1 LDNKRRAVDFARAF
15 NAQSRYDPGPAV
27 MLSRKIAL
35 ADFVSAIGFAIL
47 FTGGSQS
54 LLAQT
59 PRSPDVPLPADSVTS
74 TVSIPAAFTEAVVH
88 PKKAGV
94 RAPGL
99 AKGQAAPELEL
110 KDVDGRVVKLSDF
123 RGKVIVLNF
132 WAMWCVHC
140 VHELPDFVELERK
153 YKDRGLEVLGVTMDD
168 FARLYKGALPPDPPL
183 QAKLKSFASA
193 RKMTYPI
200 LMDTAEAG
208 ERYPHSGLPAT
219 YVIDREGV
227 LREAALGELNLAE
240 AERIIVPL
248 LTK

>member
-1 LDNKRRAVDFARAF
+1 
-15 NAQSRYDPGPAV
+15 

-35 ADFVSAIGFAIL
+35 TDLVSTIGFAIL
-47 FTGGSQS
+47 FTDGSQS

-59 PRSPDVPLPADSVTS
+59 PRPPDVPLPADSVIS

-88 PKKAGV
+88 PKKAGA

-99 AKGQAAPELEL
+99 ARGQAAPDLQL
-110 KDVDGRVVKLSDF
+110 KDVDGRVVRLSDF
-123 RGKVIVLNF
+123 RGKVVVLNF

-140 VHELPDFVELERK
+140 VHELPDFVELQRK

-168 FARLYKGALPPDPPL
+168 FARLYKGALPADPPL

-208 ERYPHSGLPAT
+208 ELYPHTGLPAT

-227 LREAALGELNLAE
+227 LRESGFGEMNLAE
-240 AERIIVPL
+240 AERVVLPL

>member
-1 LDNKRRAVDFARAF
+1 
-15 NAQSRYDPGPAV
+15 

-35 ADFVSAIGFAIL
+35 AAFVSIGFAIL
-47 FTGGSQS
+47 LGGSQT
-54 LLAQT
+54 LPAQT
-59 PRSPDVPLPADSVTS
+59 PRPPDVPLPSDSVIS

-88 PKKAGV
+88 PKKARV
-94 RAPGL
+94 RAASL
-99 AKGQAAPELEL
+99 AKGQAAPDLQL

-123 RGKVIVLNF
+123 HGKVIVLNF
-132 WAMWCVHC
+132 WAMWCPHC

-168 FARLYKGALPPDPPL
+168 FVRLYKGALPPDPPL

-193 RKMTYPI
+193 KKMAYPI

-208 ERYPHSGLPAT
+208 ERYPHNGLPVT

-227 LREAALGELNLAE
+227 LRETALGEWNLAE
-240 AERIIVPL
+240 VERVVVPL
-248 LTK
+248 LAK

>member
-1 LDNKRRAVDFARAF
+1 
-15 NAQSRYDPGPAV
+15 
-27 MLSRKIAL
+27 MLSRKITL
-35 ADFVSAIGFAIL
+35 AFVFIGFALLI
-47 FTGGSQS
+47 GGNQS

-59 PRSPDVPLPADSVTS
+59 PRPPDVPLPADSVIS
-74 TVSIPAAFTEAVVH
+74 TVSLPAPFTEAVVH
-88 PKKAGV
+88 PKKARV
-94 RAPGL
+94 RSSAL
-99 AKGQAAPELEL
+99 AKGQAAPDLQL

-132 WAMWCVHC
+132 WAMWCPHC

-168 FARLYKGALPPDPPL
+168 FTRLYKGALPPDAPL

-208 ERYPHSGLPAT
+208 ERYPHNGLPAT
-219 YVIDREGV
+219 YVIDRDGV
-227 LREAALGELNLAE
+227 LREAGLGELNLAQ
-240 AERIIVPL
+240 AESVVVPL

>member
-1 LDNKRRAVDFARAF
+1 
-15 NAQSRYDPGPAV
+15 
-27 MLSRKIAL
+27 MLSRKIAFT
-35 ADFVSAIGFAIL
+35 DFVSAVGFAIL
-47 FTGGSQS
+47 LADGSQS
-54 LLAQT
+54 LLAET
-59 PRSPDVPLPADSVTS
+59 PRPPDVPLPANSVVS
-74 TVSIPAAFTEAVVH
+74 TVSIPATFTEAVVH
-88 PKKAGV
+88 PKKAGI

-99 AKGQAAPELEL
+99 VIGQAAPDFQL

-123 RGKVIVLNF
+123 RGKVVVLNF

-140 VHELPDFVELERK
+140 VHELPDLVELQRK

-168 FARLYKGALPPDPPL
+168 FARLYKGALPADPPL

-208 ERYPHSGLPAT
+208 ERYPHTGLPAT
-219 YVIDREGV
+219 YVIDRDGI
-227 LREAALGELNLAE
+227 LREAGLGELNLAE
-240 AERIIVPL
+240 AERVVVPL